1 METVRVTDSTTL
13 NLIRK
18 YLKAGVMENGLEKS
32 IEKIFG
38 ISFQSYVRRLE
49 IGLDAEGL
57 SHDDDSAVAHI
68 LADMG
73 KKDSI
78 LWIFSLC
85 CEDSREAA
93 KILYANTIGCVL
105 ASLNYLSAQQV
116 KSVDLQKKLFA
127 WTEDEE
133 GSFSIYQN
141 RLKAL
146 RKKKREIEEMRPLS
160 GQNGLDFF
168 AELICP
174 YEFIPPISTNKSCK
188 DFLTPLFEKAVES
201 IVKEERHAVSWNILR
216 LAAKEKD
223 VLVDE
228 AITKNQRKQVRTICK
243 DLYKA
248 IEKIGKIDFT
258 QCDYSEMI
266 TLAFAREILYHCK
279 LLKLLLENED
289 NNKKLHISENE
300 LRILREASLPVAFY
314 LDKIKIEEI
323 YDITIKNKYCRYIKM
338 VTVALVE
345 YAGAK
350 LLRERKKKA
359 TQQEKI
365 QEAYGILKK
374 YTEFV
379 WEDYF
384 AFLDE
389 KPQENKE
396 NEEGNKKI
404 NVSNEIVKVV
414 YACFLNR
421 NAIYNAPLDYD
432 VIPQMSMVD
441 ELPLM
446 KNQDVYIVKDGKLK
460 GIKQV
465 VTKPCFQSELQ
476 VDIRRIVSHNGLKM
490 GQEVYQKKQKKFLKE
505 MDAHKLLKI
514 KEDEIVFDIFKDGE
528 TWDEFLLL
536 FGKTAKDF
544 CARDFEFEVIPTK
557 GEIEI
562 LSGSKNPKT
571 MQSFLKGNGI
581 SVNENSKEK
590 AETEITYGGI
600 VGLLNALVARRD
612 PFWEGTICMQV
623 DLGKL
628 KGYRGSDS
636 YLLRFDAKCSLT
648 KDGRVLWHD
657 VENL

>member
-1 METVRVTDSTTL
+1 MAQMSKIEDLVIFKNEKELSET
-13 NLIRK
+13 
-18 YLKAGVMENGLEKS
+18 EKS

-389 KPQENKE
+389 KPQEN
-396 NEEGNKKI
+396 EEGKESNKKI

-490 GQEVYQKKQKKFLKE
+490 GRKVYQKKQKKFLKE

-590 AETEITYGGI
+590 AETEITCGGI
-600 VGLLNALVARRD
+600 VGLLNALAARRD

>member
-1 METVRVTDSTTL
+1 MVQMSKIEDLVIFKNEKELSET
-13 NLIRK
+13 
-18 YLKAGVMENGLEKS
+18 EKS
-32 IEKIFG
+32 IEKILG

-49 IGLDAEGL
+49 IGLDAEGR

-93 KILYANTIGCVL
+93 KILYANTISCVL

-146 RKKKREIEEMRPLS
+146 RKKKREIEKMRPLS

-279 LLKLLLENED
+279 LLKLLLENEG

-396 NEEGNKKI
+396 NEEGKERNKKI
-404 NVSNEIVKVV
+404 NVSNEIVKVG

-514 KEDEIVFDIFKDGE
+514 KEDGIVFDIFKDGE

-648 KDGRVLWHD
+648 KDGRVLRHD

>member
-1 METVRVTDSTTL
+1 MVQMSKIEDLVIFKNEKELSET
-13 NLIRK
+13 
-18 YLKAGVMENGLEKS
+18 EKS

-243 DLYKA
+243 DLY
-248 IEKIGKIDFT
+248 
-258 QCDYSEMI
+258 
-266 TLAFAREILYHCK
+266 
-279 LLKLLLENED
+279 
-289 NNKKLHISENE
+289 ISENE

-396 NEEGNKKI
+396 NEEGKESNKKI

-514 KEDEIVFDIFKDGE
+514 KEDGIVFDIFKDGE

-636 YLLRFDAKCSLT
+636 YLLRFDAKCGLT

>member
-1 METVRVTDSTTL
+1 MAQMSKIEDLVIFKNEKELSET
-13 NLIRK
+13 
-18 YLKAGVMENGLEKS
+18 EKS

-396 NEEGNKKI
+396 GKESNKKI

-514 KEDEIVFDIFKDGE
+514 KEDGIVFDIFKDGE

-544 CARDFEFEVIPTK
+544 CARDFEFEVIPTE
-557 GEIEI
+557 GEMEI

-600 VGLLNALVARRD
+600 VGLLNALAARRD

-648 KDGRVLWHD
+648 KDGRVLRHD

>member
-1 METVRVTDSTTL
+1 MVQMSKIEDLVIFKNEKELSET
-13 NLIRK
+13 
-18 YLKAGVMENGLEKS
+18 EKS

-146 RKKKREIEEMRPLS
+146 RKKKREIEKMRPLS

-389 KPQENKE
+389 KPQEN
-396 NEEGNKKI
+396 EEGKESNKKI

-476 VDIRRIVSHNGLKM
+476 VDIRRMVSHNGLKM

-514 KEDEIVFDIFKDGE
+514 KEDGIVFDIFKDGE

-648 KDGRVLWHD
+648 KDGRVLRHD

>member
-1 METVRVTDSTTL
+1 MMQMSKIEDLVIFKNEKDLSETKKSME
-13 NLIRK
+13 
-18 YLKAGVMENGLEKS
+18 E
-32 IEKIFG
+32 IFG

-248 IEKIGKIDFT
+248 IEKIGKVDFT

-389 KPQENKE
+389 KPQEN
-396 NEEGNKKI
+396 EEGKESNKKI

-514 KEDEIVFDIFKDGE
+514 KEDGIVFDIFKDGE

-648 KDGRVLWHD
+648 KDGRVLRHD

>member
-1 METVRVTDSTTL
+1 MSKIEDLVIFKNEKELSET
-13 NLIRK
+13 
-18 YLKAGVMENGLEKS
+18 EKS
-32 IEKIFG
+32 IEKILG

-93 KILYANTIGCVL
+93 KILYANTISCVL

-146 RKKKREIEEMRPLS
+146 RKKKREIEKMRPLS

-188 DFLTPLFEKAVES
+188 DFLTLLFEKAVES

-279 LLKLLLENED
+279 LLKLLLENEG

-396 NEEGNKKI
+396 NEEGKERNKKI

-514 KEDEIVFDIFKDGE
+514 KEDGIVFDIFKDGE

-648 KDGRVLWHD
+648 KDGRVLRHD

>member
-1 METVRVTDSTTL
+1 MSKIEDLVIFKNEKELSET
-13 NLIRK
+13 
-18 YLKAGVMENGLEKS
+18 EKS
-32 IEKIFG
+32 IEKILE

-93 KILYANTIGCVL
+93 KILYANTISCVL

-146 RKKKREIEEMRPLS
+146 RKKKREIEKMRPLS

-279 LLKLLLENED
+279 LLKLLLENEG

-396 NEEGNKKI
+396 NEEGKERNKKI

-514 KEDEIVFDIFKDGE
+514 KEDGIVFDIFKDGE

-648 KDGRVLWHD
+648 KDGRVLRHD

>member
-1 METVRVTDSTTL
+1 MVQMSKIEGLVIFKNEKELSET
-13 NLIRK
+13 
-18 YLKAGVMENGLEKS
+18 EKS

-133 GSFSIYQN
+133 DSFSIYQN

-201 IVKEERHAVSWNILR
+201 IVKEERHAVSWNILH

-396 NEEGNKKI
+396 NEEGKESNKKI

-476 VDIRRIVSHNGLKM
+476 VDIRRIGSHNGLKM

-514 KEDEIVFDIFKDGE
+514 KEDGIVFDIFKDGK

-600 VGLLNALVARRD
+600 VGLLNALAARRD

-648 KDGRVLWHD
+648 KDGRVLQHD

>member
-1 METVRVTDSTTL
+1 MSKIEDLVIFKNEKDLSETKKSME
-13 NLIRK
+13 
-18 YLKAGVMENGLEKS
+18 E
-32 IEKIFG
+32 IFG

-49 IGLDAEGL
+49 VGLDAEGL

-300 LRILREASLPVAFY
+300 LRILREASLPMAFY

-389 KPQENKE
+389 KPQEN
-396 NEEGNKKI
+396 EEGKESNKKI

-414 YACFLNR
+414 YACFLNQ

-432 VIPQMSMVD
+432 VIPQMSLAD

-446 KNQDVYIVKDGKLK
+446 KNQDVYIVGSGKSK
-460 GIKQV
+460 RQEQV
-465 VTKPCFQSELQ
+465 VTKPCFQSELE
-476 VDIRRIVSHNGLKM
+476 VNVRMVVSHNGLKM

-514 KEDEIVFDIFKDGE
+514 KEDGIVFDIFKDGE

-557 GEIEI
+557 GKMKI

-590 AETEITYGGI
+590 AETEITDGGI

>member
-1 METVRVTDSTTL
+1 MSKIEDLVIFKNEKELSET
-13 NLIRK
+13 
-18 YLKAGVMENGLEKS
+18 EKS
-32 IEKIFG
+32 IEKILG

-93 KILYANTIGCVL
+93 KILYANTISCVL

-146 RKKKREIEEMRPLS
+146 RKKKREIEKMRPLS

-279 LLKLLLENED
+279 LLKLLLENEG

-396 NEEGNKKI
+396 NEEGKERNKKI

-514 KEDEIVFDIFKDGE
+514 KEDGIVFDIFKDGE

-590 AETEITYGGI
+590 AETAITYGGI

-648 KDGRVLWHD
+648 KDGRVLRHD

>member
-1 METVRVTDSTTL
+1 MSKIEDLVIFKNEKELSET
-13 NLIRK
+13 
-18 YLKAGVMENGLEKS
+18 EKS

-248 IEKIGKIDFT
+248 IEKIGKVDFT

-389 KPQENKE
+389 KPQEN
-396 NEEGNKKI
+396 EEGKESNKKI

-514 KEDEIVFDIFKDGE
+514 KEDGIVFDIFKDGE

>member
-1 METVRVTDSTTL
+1 MSKIEDLVIFKNEKDLSETKKSME
-13 NLIRK
+13 
-18 YLKAGVMENGLEKS
+18 E
-32 IEKIFG
+32 IFG

-174 YEFIPPISTNKSCK
+174 YEFISPISTNKSCK

-248 IEKIGKIDFT
+248 IEKIGKVDFT

-389 KPQENKE
+389 KPQEN
-396 NEEGNKKI
+396 EEGKESNKKI

-476 VDIRRIVSHNGLKM
+476 VDIRRMVSHNGLKM

-514 KEDEIVFDIFKDGE
+514 KEDGIVFDIFKDGE

-648 KDGRVLWHD
+648 KDGRVLRHD

>member
-1 METVRVTDSTTL
+1 MSKIEDLVIFKNEKELSET
-13 NLIRK
+13 
-18 YLKAGVMENGLEKS
+18 EKS

-133 GSFSIYQN
+133 DSFSIYQN

-389 KPQENKE
+389 KPQENKK
-396 NEEGNKKI
+396 NEEGKESNKKI

-421 NAIYNAPLDYD
+421 NAIYNAPLDYA

-514 KEDEIVFDIFKDGE
+514 KEDGIVFDIFNDGE

-600 VGLLNALVARRD
+600 VGLLNALAARRD

-623 DLGKL
+623 DLGRL

-648 KDGRVLWHD
+648 KDGRVLQHD

>member
-1 METVRVTDSTTL
+1 MAQMSKIEDLVIFKNEKELSET
-13 NLIRK
+13 
-18 YLKAGVMENGLEKS
+18 EKS

-300 LRILREASLPVAFY
+300 LRILREASLPMAFY

-389 KPQENKE
+389 KPQEN
-396 NEEGNKKI
+396 EEGKESNKKI

-514 KEDEIVFDIFKDGE
+514 KEDGIVFDIFKDGE

-600 VGLLNALVARRD
+600 VGLLNVLVARRD

>member
-1 METVRVTDSTTL
+1 MSKIEDLVIFKNEKELSET
-13 NLIRK
+13 
-18 YLKAGVMENGLEKS
+18 EKS

-300 LRILREASLPVAFY
+300 LRILREASLPMAFY

-389 KPQENKE
+389 KPQEN
-396 NEEGNKKI
+396 EEGKESNKKI
-404 NVSNEIVKVV
+404 NVSNEIVKIV

-514 KEDEIVFDIFKDGE
+514 KEDGIVFDIFKDGE

>member
-1 METVRVTDSTTL
+1 MMQMSKIEDLVIFKNEKDLSETKKSME
-13 NLIRK
+13 
-18 YLKAGVMENGLEKS
+18 E
-32 IEKIFG
+32 IFG

-248 IEKIGKIDFT
+248 IEKIGKVDFT

-389 KPQENKE
+389 KPQEN
-396 NEEGNKKI
+396 EEGKESNKKI

-476 VDIRRIVSHNGLKM
+476 VDIRRMVSHNGLKM
-490 GQEVYQKKQKKFLKE
+490 GQEIYQKKQKKFLKE

-514 KEDEIVFDIFKDGE
+514 KEDGIVFDIFKDGE

-648 KDGRVLWHD
+648 KDGRVLRHD

>member
-1 METVRVTDSTTL
+1 MAQMSKIEDLVIFKNEKELSET
-13 NLIRK
+13 
-18 YLKAGVMENGLEKS
+18 EKS

-300 LRILREASLPVAFY
+300 LRILREASLPMAFY
-314 LDKIKIEEI
+314 LDKIKIEEV

-389 KPQENKE
+389 KPQEN
-396 NEEGNKKI
+396 EEGKESNKKI

-514 KEDEIVFDIFKDGE
+514 KEDGIVFDIFKDGE

>member
-1 METVRVTDSTTL
+1 MSKIEDLVIFKNEKELSET
-13 NLIRK
+13 
-18 YLKAGVMENGLEKS
+18 EKS

-105 ASLNYLSAQQV
+105 ASLNYLSPQQV

-248 IEKIGKIDFT
+248 IEKIGEIDFT
-258 QCDYSEMI
+258 QCDCSEMI

-365 QEAYGILKK
+365 QEAYGI
-374 YTEFV
+374 
-379 WEDYF
+379 YF

-396 NEEGNKKI
+396 NEEGKESNKKI

-490 GQEVYQKKQKKFLKE
+490 GREVYQKKQKKFLKE

-590 AETEITYGGI
+590 AETEITCGGI
-600 VGLLNALVARRD
+600 VGLLNALAARRD

>member
-1 METVRVTDSTTL
+1 MSKIEDLVIFKNEKELSET
-13 NLIRK
+13 
-18 YLKAGVMENGLEKS
+18 EKS

-73 KKDSI
+73 KKDAI

-300 LRILREASLPVAFY
+300 LRILREASLPMAFY

-389 KPQENKE
+389 KPQEN
-396 NEEGNKKI
+396 EEGKESNKKI

-514 KEDEIVFDIFKDGE
+514 KEDGIVFDIFKDGE

>member
-1 METVRVTDSTTL
+1 MVQMSKIEDLVIFKNEKELSET
-13 NLIRK
+13 
-18 YLKAGVMENGLEKS
+18 EKS
-32 IEKIFG
+32 IEKILG

-93 KILYANTIGCVL
+93 KILYANTISCVL

-146 RKKKREIEEMRPLS
+146 RKKKREIEKMRPLS

-279 LLKLLLENED
+279 LLKLLLENEG

-396 NEEGNKKI
+396 NEEGKERNKKI

-514 KEDEIVFDIFKDGE
+514 KEDGIVFDIFKDGE

-590 AETEITYGGI
+590 AETAITYGGI

-648 KDGRVLWHD
+648 KDGRVLRHD

>member
-1 METVRVTDSTTL
+1 MAQMSKIEDLVIFKNEKELSET
-13 NLIRK
+13 
-18 YLKAGVMENGLEKS
+18 EKS

-389 KPQENKE
+389 KPQEN
-396 NEEGNKKI
+396 EEGKESNKKI

>member
-1 METVRVTDSTTL
+1 MSKIEDLVIFKNEKDLSETKKSME
-13 NLIRK
+13 
-18 YLKAGVMENGLEKS
+18 E
-32 IEKIFG
+32 IFG

-174 YEFIPPISTNKSCK
+174 YEFISPISTNKSCK

-248 IEKIGKIDFT
+248 IEKIGKVDFT

-389 KPQENKE
+389 KPQEN
-396 NEEGNKKI
+396 EEGKESNKKI

-476 VDIRRIVSHNGLKM
+476 VDIRRMVSHNGLKM

-514 KEDEIVFDIFKDGE
+514 KEDGIVFDIFKDGE
-528 TWDEFLLL
+528 TWDKFLLL

-648 KDGRVLWHD
+648 KDGRVLRHD

>member
-1 METVRVTDSTTL
+1 MMQMSKIEDLVIFKNEKDLSETKKSME
-13 NLIRK
+13 
-18 YLKAGVMENGLEKS
+18 E
-32 IEKIFG
+32 IFG

-248 IEKIGKIDFT
+248 IEKIGKVDFT

-389 KPQENKE
+389 KPQEN
-396 NEEGNKKI
+396 EEGKESNKKI

-476 VDIRRIVSHNGLKM
+476 VDIRRMVSHNGLKM

-514 KEDEIVFDIFKDGE
+514 KEDGIVFDIFKDGE

-648 KDGRVLWHD
+648 KDGRVLRHD

>member
-1 METVRVTDSTTL
+1 ME
-13 NLIRK
+13 
-18 YLKAGVMENGLEKS
+18 E
-32 IEKIFG
+32 IFG

-248 IEKIGKIDFT
+248 IEKIGKVDFT

-374 YTEFV
+374 NTEFV

-389 KPQENKE
+389 KPQEN
-396 NEEGNKKI
+396 EEGKESNKKI

-476 VDIRRIVSHNGLKM
+476 VDIRRMVSHNGLKM

-514 KEDEIVFDIFKDGE
+514 KEDGIVFDIFKDGE

-648 KDGRVLWHD
+648 KDGRVLRHD

>member
-1 METVRVTDSTTL
+1 MMQMSKIEDLVIFKNEKDLSETKKSME
-13 NLIRK
+13 
-18 YLKAGVMENGLEKS
+18 E
-32 IEKIFG
+32 IFG

-174 YEFIPPISTNKSCK
+174 YEFISPISTNKSCK

-248 IEKIGKIDFT
+248 IEKIGKVDFT

-389 KPQENKE
+389 KPQEN
-396 NEEGNKKI
+396 EEGKESNKKI

-476 VDIRRIVSHNGLKM
+476 VDIRRMVSHNGLKM

-505 MDAHKLLKI
+505 MGAHKLLKI
-514 KEDEIVFDIFKDGE
+514 KEDGIVFDIFKDGE

-648 KDGRVLWHD
+648 KDGRVLRHD

>member
-1 METVRVTDSTTL
+1 MMQMSKIEDLVIFKNEKDLSETKKSME
-13 NLIRK
+13 
-18 YLKAGVMENGLEKS
+18 E
-32 IEKIFG
+32 IFG

-389 KPQENKE
+389 KPQEN
-396 NEEGNKKI
+396 EEGKESNKKI

-476 VDIRRIVSHNGLKM
+476 VDIRRMVSHNGLKM

-514 KEDEIVFDIFKDGE
+514 KEDGIVFDIFKDGE

-648 KDGRVLWHD
+648 KDGRVLRHD

>member
-1 METVRVTDSTTL
+1 MVQMSKIEDLVIFKNEKELSET
-13 NLIRK
+13 
-18 YLKAGVMENGLEKS
+18 EKS

-389 KPQENKE
+389 KPQEN
-396 NEEGNKKI
+396 EEGKESNKKI

-514 KEDEIVFDIFKDGE
+514 KEDGIVFDIFKDGE

-600 VGLLNALVARRD
+600 VGLLNALAARRD

-648 KDGRVLWHD
+648 KDGRVLRHD

>member
-1 METVRVTDSTTL
+1 MSKIEDLVIFKNEKELSET
-13 NLIRK
+13 
-18 YLKAGVMENGLEKS
+18 EKS

-133 GSFSIYQN
+133 DSFSIYQN

-384 AFLDE
+384 TFLDE

-396 NEEGNKKI
+396 NEEGKESNKKI

-514 KEDEIVFDIFKDGE
+514 KEDGIVFDIFKDGK

-562 LSGSKNPKT
+562 LSGNKNPKT

-600 VGLLNALVARRD
+600 VGLLNALAARRD
-612 PFWEGTICMQV
+612 PFWKGTICMQV

-648 KDGRVLWHD
+648 KDGRVLQHD

>member
-1 METVRVTDSTTL
+1 MSKIEDLVIFKNEKELSET
-13 NLIRK
+13 
-18 YLKAGVMENGLEKS
+18 EKS
-32 IEKIFG
+32 IEKILG

-93 KILYANTIGCVL
+93 KILYANTISCVL

-146 RKKKREIEEMRPLS
+146 RKKKREIEKMRPLS
-160 GQNGLDFF
+160 GQNGLNFF

-279 LLKLLLENED
+279 LLKLLLENEG

-396 NEEGNKKI
+396 NEEGKERNKKI

-514 KEDEIVFDIFKDGE
+514 KEDGIVFDIFKDGE

-648 KDGRVLWHD
+648 KDGRVLRHD

>member
-1 METVRVTDSTTL
+1 MSKIEDLVIFKNEKELSET
-13 NLIRK
+13 
-18 YLKAGVMENGLEKS
+18 EKS
-32 IEKIFG
+32 IEKILG

-93 KILYANTIGCVL
+93 KILYANTISCVL

-146 RKKKREIEEMRPLS
+146 RKKKREIEKMRPLS

-279 LLKLLLENED
+279 LLKLLLENEG

-396 NEEGNKKI
+396 NEEGKERNKKI
-404 NVSNEIVKVV
+404 NVSNEIVKVI

-514 KEDEIVFDIFKDGE
+514 KEDGIVFDIFKDGE

-648 KDGRVLWHD
+648 KDGRVLRHD

>member
-1 METVRVTDSTTL
+1 MAQMSKIEDLVIFKNEKELSET
-13 NLIRK
+13 
-18 YLKAGVMENGLEKS
+18 EKS

-396 NEEGNKKI
+396 GKESNKKI

-514 KEDEIVFDIFKDGE
+514 KEDGIVFDIFKDGE

>member
-1 METVRVTDSTTL
+1 MSKIEDLVIFKNEKELSET
-13 NLIRK
+13 
-18 YLKAGVMENGLEKS
+18 EKS
-32 IEKIFG
+32 IEKIFE

-389 KPQENKE
+389 KPQENKK
-396 NEEGNKKI
+396 NEEGKESNKKI

-514 KEDEIVFDIFKDGE
+514 KEDGIEFDIFKDGE

-636 YLLRFDAKCSLT
+636 YLLRFDAKCSLM
-648 KDGRVLWHD
+648 KDGRVLRHD